1 MVREHQ
7 RLMIGK
13 MKQYFL
19 IPILLISIALS
30 AQRYDPYFTVGQ
42 EKYFNRI
49 CPKTQYSY
57 YHVQMISTNDKCD
70 WLNQYF
76 SQEFDK
82 RPNDLENFADFFFLS
97 LNEFYEEKYNY
108 RPKEMHDGI
117 NFSPIETSFNVEG
130 NAKKI
135 KFIFKSFEGR
145 TIAIAK
151 SPGDRNYEIVVDP
164 DRWNKAHIAE
174 KLWIMWHELAHEFFS
189 TRHGQGGGM
198 MFPISPGDD
207 IDIERLWNGWESM
220 ATWLVEN
227 KRKEILRLYIPYKDS
242 PQAKKQKKFME
253 SIKN

>member
-1 MVREHQ
+1 
-7 RLMIGK
+7 
-13 MKQYFL
+13 MKQYFF
-19 IPILLISIALS
+19 IPILLISIALN

-49 CPKTQYSY
+49 CPNKRYSSY
-57 YHVQMISTNDKCD
+57 FPYITSTTDKCY
-70 WLNQYF
+70 WLNLYF
-76 SQEFDK
+76 SREFDK
-82 RPNDLENFADFFFLS
+82 RPNDLEYFADFFFLS
-97 LNEFYEEKYNY
+97 LNRFYDEKYDYNP
-108 RPKEMHDGI
+108 PKEGRD
-117 NFSPIETSFNVEG
+117 FSLIKDSFNVEG

-135 KFIFKSFEGR
+135 KFTFKSFDGR

-164 DRWNKAHIAE
+164 DRWDKAHVAE

-198 MFPISPGDD
+198 MFPISPGNG

-227 KRKEILRLYIPYKDS
+227 KRKEILRLYIPWKDS
-242 PQAKKQKKFME
+242 PQGIKEKKFND
-253 SIKN
+253 SFNN